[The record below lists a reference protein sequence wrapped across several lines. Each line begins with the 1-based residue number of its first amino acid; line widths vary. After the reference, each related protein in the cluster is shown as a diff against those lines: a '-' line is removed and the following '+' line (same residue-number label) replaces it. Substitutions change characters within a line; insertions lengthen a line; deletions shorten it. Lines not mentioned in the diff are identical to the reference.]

1 MDIQKNQRYTVTIES
16 LTNEGMGICRINNFV
31 IFVAQAAAGDVCE
44 IQIVKTLKH
53 HGYGIITKLLSP
65 SQERIDPDCD
75 CYRQCGGCCF
85 RHISYHAELKEKEQ
99 HVKDCFERLGEIHA
113 ECEPILPGNSV
124 EQYRNKAQF
133 PVGRNQ
139 NGQMIYGFYANRSH
153 RLIPVQNCKLQPT
166 IFSDIAQETCRLCD
180 TLGIEPYS
188 EQTRQGLLRHIYLR
202 YGEISGEIMLCLVSY
217 KNSNAY
223 TQLAKTLIDRFP
235 QLKSVILNINPRHD
249 NVILGNENQLLAGD
263 STIKDQLCGLNF
275 ELSPHSFYQVNRT
288 QAERLYRIAAEYA
301 QLTGTETVADLYCGV
316 GTIGL
321 SMAQFARSIT
331 GVEIVPSAVENAR
344 QNALQNKINNATFL
358 CSDTKNAVQTFTE
371 QGFRPDVVL
380 LDPPRKGCDPSVIED
395 VVKMEPDR
403 VVMISCNPST
413 AARDCKL
420 FEQMGY
426 KVIKYRPVDMF
437 PRTKHVETVVL
448 LSKGEIDSKK
458 VRVEFSLE
466 DMDMSGFQKG
476 ATYEQIKAYVL
487 EKFELK
493 VSSLYISQIKRKCG
507 LDVGQ
512 NYNLSKKEN
521 AKVPKCPPEKEA
533 AIMDALKYFQMI
545 M

>member
-1 MDIQKNQRYTVTIES
+1 M
-16 LTNEGMGICRINNFV
+16 
-31 IFVAQAAAGDVCE
+31 
-44 IQIVKTLKH
+44 
-53 HGYGIITKLLSP
+53 
-65 SQERIDPDCD
+65 
-75 CYRQCGGCCF
+75 
-85 RHISYHAELKEKEQ
+85 
-99 HVKDCFERLGEIHA
+99 
-113 ECEPILPGNSV
+113 
-124 EQYRNKAQF
+124 
-133 PVGRNQ
+133 
-139 NGQMIYGFYANRSH
+139 
-153 RLIPVQNCKLQPT
+153 
-166 IFSDIAQETCRLCD
+166 
-180 TLGIEPYS
+180 
-188 EQTRQGLLRHIYLR
+188 
-202 YGEISGEIMLCLVSY
+202 
-217 KNSNAY
+217 
-223 TQLAKTLIDRFP
+223 
-235 QLKSVILNINPRHD
+235 ILNINPRHD
-249 NVILGNENQLLAGD
+249 NVILGNENKLLAGD

-420 FEQMGY
+420 FEQIGY

-448 LSKGEIDSKK
+448 I
-458 VRVEFSLE
+458 
-466 DMDMSGFQKG
+466 
-476 ATYEQIKAYVL
+476 
-487 EKFELK
+487 LK
-493 VSSLYISQIKRKCG
+493 V
-507 LDVGQ
+507 
-512 NYNLSKKEN
+512 KE
-521 AKVPKCPPEKEA
+521 
-533 AIMDALKYFQMI
+533 
-545 M
+545 